1 MELYS
6 NNKNIIR
13 NVNKNSKKNRTI
25 ISSNIYD
32 AFSSQNDISREIKT
46 KDTLMRQIRTKKF
59 RIKREEILKF
69 KKIGDML
76 ISRAKKQANEI
87 LNESIQNAQIEIIR
101 QKVASKLQGYKDG
114 FEEGKAEA
122 ISEIEKEKDE
132 LLSSAMEFYKN
143 AQNESVEYIMSKEN
157 EIKNLIFSMVSKII
171 KRQLNDEKILND
183 IIYDSIKNIKDT
195 LPVLIKCSE
204 FNYKSLVE
212 EVNKWKLKSGVIG
225 DFHVVINK
233 EINRGEFLIER
244 NGGIIKYDIES
255 NLDVL
260 KKIIFSEES

>member
-13 NVNKNSKKNRTI
+13 NANKNSKDSKTI
-25 ISSNIYD
+25 ISPNIYD
-32 AFSSQNDISREIKT
+32 AFSSQNNISREIKT

-59 RIKREEILKF
+59 RVRREEILKF

-87 LNESIQNAQIEIIR
+87 LNESIENAQIEIIR

-114 FEEGKAEA
+114 YEEGKTNA
-122 ISEIEKEKDE
+122 ISEIEGKKEE
-132 LLSSAMEFYKN
+132 LLTSAMEFYEN
-143 AQNESVEYIMSKEN
+143 ARAESVEYIISKEN
-157 EIKNLIFSMVSKII
+157 EIKELIFSMVSKII

-195 LPVLIKCSE
+195 LPVVIKCSE

-212 EVNKWKLKSGVIG
+212 EVNKWKLKSGIIG